1 MSNPQLELADVVR
14 RFMGP
19 YQDQFGECMLP
30 SHHRALQDIAQ
41 CMTEAMG
48 GEHYHCQACHA
59 SFWIYHGCRN
69 RSCPKCHGR
78 QISAWLKARS
88 VEILPC
94 RYFHLIATVPSQ
106 LRSLFL
112 RHQKILYGLL
122 MKITA
127 ETVRDLAAQKRF
139 VGAEVGI
146 LAVLHTWTGQLHH
159 HPHVHM
165 LVTGG
170 GVTADGTAWHDA
182 PKDFLVPVRKLSPMI
197 AKRFAAALEKT
208 HPELFAQIPA
218 DVWRRQ
224 WCSYCKPY
232 GKGPG
237 CGPELPGPL
246 RLSRGADESSAGGHG
261 RHPRDLSVQGPENGP
276 MADRTAGRRSVL
288 TAVSLSCTAQR
299 LPQGT
304 VLRSLA
310 SLQTGPSSP
319 GTSAAGIDH
328 GRCRSASP
336 DVHGG
341 YCGRGARA
349 RATGT
354 ARPRRPMPSVWQR
367 QPMPDR
373 YAQPEGSDAW
383 QISHGQAVKKWLAA
397 CPAIHPESKVA

>member
-1 MSNPQLELADVVR
+1 MRNPQIELADVVR
-14 RFMGP
+14 RFRGP

-48 GEHYHCQACHA
+48 GEHYHCQECHE

-127 ETVRDLAAQKRF
+127 ESVRDLAAQKRF
-139 VGAEVGI
+139 VGAEVGL

-218 DVWRRQ
+218 AVWRRE

-232 GKGPG
+232 GKGQDAVLNYLARYVFRVALTNHRLVAMDDTHVTFRYKDSKTG
-237 CGPELPGPL
+237 QWQTERLEGVQFLRRFLFHVLPKGFHKVRYYGL
-246 RLSRGADESSAGGHG
+246 W
-261 RHPRDLSVQGPENGP
+261 HPCKRDRQ
-276 MADRTAGRRSVL
+276 
-288 TAVSLSCTAQR
+288 
-299 LPQGT
+299 
-304 VLRSLA
+304 
-310 SLQTGPSSP
+310 
-319 GTSAAGIDH
+319 
-328 GRCRSASP
+328 
-336 DVHGG
+336 
-341 YCGRGARA
+341 ARA
-349 RATGT
+349 RLLLELTT
-354 ARPRRPMPSVWQR
+354 AAAGQRPLTFMADIVDEAIGQGEPAPQDHAVQCPKCGSVNLCRIKTRRRRDPML
-367 QPMPDR
+367 
-373 YAQPEGSDAW
+373 G
-383 QISHGQAVKKWLAA
+383 K
-397 CPAIHPESKVA
+397 

>member
-14 RFMGP
+14 HFMGP
-19 YQDQFGECMLP
+19 YQEQFGECMLP

-48 GEHYHCQACHA
+48 GEHYHCRECHE

-139 VGAEVGI
+139 VGAEVGL

-170 GVTADGTAWHDA
+170 GVTADGTAWHEA

-218 DVWRRQ
+218 AVWRRE

-232 GKGPG
+232 DKGQDAVLNYLARYVFRVALTNHRLVAMDDTYVTFRYKDSKTG
-237 CGPELPGPL
+237 QWQTERLEGVQFLRRFLFHVLPKGFHKVRYYGL
-246 RLSRGADESSAGGHG
+246 W
-261 RHPRDLSVQGPENGP
+261 HPCKRDRQ
-276 MADRTAGRRSVL
+276 
-288 TAVSLSCTAQR
+288 
-299 LPQGT
+299 
-304 VLRSLA
+304 
-310 SLQTGPSSP
+310 
-319 GTSAAGIDH
+319 
-328 GRCRSASP
+328 
-336 DVHGG
+336 
-341 YCGRGARA
+341 ARA
-349 RATGT
+349 RLLLELTT
-354 ARPRRPMPSVWQR
+354 AAAGQRPLTFMADIVDEALGQVELAPQDHAVQCPTCGSVNLCRIKTLRRRDPML
-367 QPMPDR
+367 
-373 YAQPEGSDAW
+373 G
-383 QISHGQAVKKWLAA
+383 K
-397 CPAIHPESKVA
+397 

>member
-1 MSNPQLELADVVR
+1 MRNPQIELADVVR
-14 RFMGP
+14 RFRGP
-19 YQDQFGECMLP
+19 YQEQFGECMLP

-48 GEHYHCQACHA
+48 GEHYHCQECHE

-94 RYFHLIATVPSQ
+94 PYFHLIATVPSQ

-122 MKITA
+122 MKIAA
-127 ETVRDLAAQKRF
+127 ESVRDLAAQKRF

-197 AKRFAAALEKT
+197 AKRFAAALEKM

-218 DVWRRQ
+218 SVWRRQ

-232 GKGPG
+232 GKGQDAVLNYLARYVFRVALTNHRLVAMDDTHVTFRYKDHKTG
-237 CGPELPGPL
+237 QWRTERLEGVQFLRRFLFHVLPKGFHKVRYYGL
-246 RLSRGADESSAGGHG
+246 W
-261 RHPRDLSVQGPENGP
+261 HPCKRDRQ
-276 MADRTAGRRSVL
+276 
-288 TAVSLSCTAQR
+288 
-299 LPQGT
+299 
-304 VLRSLA
+304 
-310 SLQTGPSSP
+310 
-319 GTSAAGIDH
+319 
-328 GRCRSASP
+328 
-336 DVHGG
+336 
-341 YCGRGARA
+341 ARA
-349 RATGT
+349 RLLLELATASAGQNPL
-354 ARPRRPMPSVWQR
+354 AFMADIVDEALGQEEPAPQDHAVQCPACGSVNLCRIDALHRRDPMPGR
-367 QPMPDR
+367 
-373 YAQPEGSDAW
+373 
-383 QISHGQAVKKWLAA
+383 
-397 CPAIHPESKVA
+397 